1 MRSPYYFVPQVDPK
15 DPMRK
20 HNLPVVVCPDW
31 GPQASHDIPFSNG
44 ISGWIDL
51 MITNKTPLFIR
62 DSLDRDSHYKT
73 PGGAYAIPGTSIRGM
88 IRNVFEIATFSR
100 LQFMNKHRYSVRD
113 LQNPHL
119 YTRHMTRMVGSRI
132 YQPTVM
138 TGWMRRNDEGRWQI
152 QPCEHWRVE
161 STRQKTR
168 QGRADLEATFGC
180 RFGGPV
186 VDVSDRYD
194 ELGPNGQKPVWFTGD
209 TQPRPHSHSRGNQLV
224 YKAVNSLSQTE
235 KEGHRK
241 GWVILTGRPTTDKHM
256 DFVFA
261 EPQDSKPFE
270 ISAQKMEDFNFIHSD
285 GAEQHKD
292 TPSPNDARK
301 FWTKRYHDENDS
313 IPGIPVFYLLDGG
326 GKLRSFGLAQMF
338 KLAYNNS
345 PNELNEAYLE
355 AVDADPD
362 LPDFAE
368 TVFGCIPPSEE
379 SHVCHDEKLKGRVTF
394 ETAISGDAQEGR
406 AFPAIL
412 GSPKASYYPAYVRQN
427 INQQGKVTE
436 RDAKGR
442 PLYKTYMDDN
452 AQISGWK
459 RYQQK
464 PFAKPPAPNADQ
476 KNVTVFLKPLQAGA
490 TFHTRMFVHNLRP
503 EELGG
508 LLWSLDFG
516 GNDKCR
522 HQMGMGRPFGMG
534 GVTVSLGEHKLKNVV
549 SGERLDEQ
557 KLQSIRGEFIDFMN
571 DKFCG
576 EWASSEQIL
585 DLIALAT
592 PGGGRADEY
601 LDYMRLSPNEFTDA
615 KNYGEALPGPRPIDE
630 VRQCKEERWLQMQDC
645 VQKKAEEH
653 KAKQEEKARRQAEA
667 QRLREEQE
675 AARECER
682 LLTLTPGER
691 IKERCEDFDEGELWQ
706 LVQQVFPDG
715 NAEPLLG
722 QLELPAEPEVNAFRE
737 WVMQSSYFADWVD
750 GRSTGEIAGK
760 SKLKSVYAIVTGEEQ
775 VDYSAMIRDVNG
787 DTGKLQ
793 NLLAQ
798 AIDEN
803 WPDAAREEFVAM
815 IKKTLK
821 GGKKWKKN
829 KQATWK
835 GAVDKLKS

>member
-113 LQNPHL
+113 LHNRNL
-119 YTRHMTRMVGSRI
+119 YTGHMTRTVGSRTF
-132 YQPTVM
+132 QPSVM
-138 TGWMRRNDEGRWQI
+138 TGWMRRNAEGKWQI

-168 QGRADLEATFGC
+168 QGRADLESTFGC
-180 RFGGPV
+180 HFGRRV
-186 VDVSDRYD
+186 VNVSDRYD
-194 ELGPNGQKPVWFTGD
+194 ELGPNGQKPIWFTGD
-209 TQPRPHSHSRGNQLV
+209 EQPRPHSHSRNSQII
-224 YKAVNSLSQTE
+224 YKAVHSLSQKE
-235 KEGHRK
+235 QEGHRK
-241 GWVILTGRPTTDKHM
+241 GWVILTGRPMDRKHM
-256 DFVFA
+256 DFVFEESDNERRILVSDEQMA
-261 EPQDSKPFE
+261 
-270 ISAQKMEDFNFIHSD
+270 DFQFIHSD
-285 GAEQHKD
+285 GAEQHSD
-292 TPSPNDARK
+292 TPRANNARQ
-301 FWTKRYHDENDS
+301 FWESRYESLDDS
-313 IPGIPVFYLLDGG
+313 IPGIPVFYLLDDGG
-326 GKLRSFGLAQMF
+326 GLRSFGLAQMF

-345 PNELNEAYLE
+345 PKELNDAYLE

-368 TVFGCIPPSEE
+368 AVFGHVREE
-379 SHVCHDEKLKGRVTF
+379 SSTSNAVDGLRGRVTF

-427 INQQGKVTE
+427 INNDGCVNG
-436 RDAKGR
+436 D
-442 PLYKTYMDDN
+442 YKTYMDDN

-490 TFHTRMFVHNLRP
+490 TFHTRMFVHNLHP

-557 KLQSIRGEFIDFMN
+557 KLQGIRDEFIAFMN

-576 EWASSEQIL
+576 EWKSSEQIL

-601 LDYMRLSPNEFTDA
+601 LDYMRLSPNEFVDA
-615 KNYGEALPGPRPIDE
+615 IRVREALPGPRPIGDA
-630 VRQCKEERWLQMQDC
+630 RRCKEERWQRMQDC

-675 AARECER
+675 AAKERER
-682 LLTLTPGER
+682 LLGLTPGER
-691 IKERCEDFDEGELWQ
+691 IKERCESLDEGELWQ

-715 NAEPLLG
+715 HAEPLLG

-737 WVMQSSYFADWVD
+737 WVMQSDFFADWVD
-750 GRSTGEIAGK
+750 GRSAGEIAGK

-775 VDYSAMIRDVNG
+775 VDYSAMIKDVSG

-793 NLLAQ
+793 KLLAL
-798 AIDEN
+798 ALDEN

-815 IKKTLK
+815 IKTTLK

-835 GAVDKLKS
+835 DAADKLKG